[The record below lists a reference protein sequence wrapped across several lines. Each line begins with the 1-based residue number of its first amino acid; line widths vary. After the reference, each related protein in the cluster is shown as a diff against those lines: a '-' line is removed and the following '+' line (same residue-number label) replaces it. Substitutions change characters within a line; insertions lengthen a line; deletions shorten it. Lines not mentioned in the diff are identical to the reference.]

1 VTCSHRVDDKID
13 HGIPASKFLSLQDN
27 SPSCLVLLSLEMVG
41 KYHPQTNTFPMSIS
55 QNRYEPK
62 AQHQILLLR
71 ITEQGKTLSYPSA
84 SGTSRSHLR
93 DGLCLLGPPSTDPN
107 ILEFTNSFFVSY
119 LEIPHFRSNKRMS
132 TVTPSPLK
140 QFLNQRCSY
149 I

>member
-1 VTCSHRVDDKID
+1 ME
-13 HGIPASKFLSLQDN
+13 
-27 SPSCLVLLSLEMVG
+27 LLSLLIRTS
-41 KYHPQTNTFPMSIS
+41 PPLSSASTLFPRGPTP

-71 ITEQGKTLSYPSA
+71 ITEQGKTLSYPSV

-93 DGLCLLGPPSTDPN
+93 DGLCLLGPPSSDPN
-107 ILEFTNSFFVSY
+107 ILEFTDSFFVSY
-119 LEIPHFRSNKRMS
+119 LKIPHFRSNKRMS

-140 QFLNQRCSY
+140 QFLNQHCSY